1 MAKFTA
7 VQNPFTGTTAPA
19 GVTMQEVSLDIN
31 TFPLSGVNITTYGLR
46 AFPTTLSGN
55 LPRIMFVRG
64 GTTGAGNALDD
75 DLWDFMD
82 DFAAFGDTTLD
93 AGSGYMVYAPLLRG
107 AIAQYTSGGTSG
119 GTDEW
124 CGADLWDLANW
135 WSTAKE
141 TGVSDA
147 DTYGAGST
155 GGIVGMSAGA
165 ARVMCALAQNKV
177 MADAVVLRSPLIDI
191 RSWDEFKAMPGN
203 TASTQDTLTAMIPS
217 WTSASDTDYAD
228 LTSYEQNQLQA
239 RSVVN
244 FIDRLPTDTK
254 YLFQVAE
261 EDGTIDFNGVKH
273 VLDKMVDKG
282 LKVDMDLITA
292 AGHGFSTTDDEA
304 ASSASMRKFFGRHLR
319 LAR

>member
-7 VQNPFTGTTAPA
+7 VQNPYTGTTAPS
-19 GVTMQEVSLDIN
+19 GVTMQEVSLELN
-31 TFPLSGVNITTYGLR
+31 TYPLSGVSLTTYGLR

-55 LPRIMFVRG
+55 YPRIMFVRG
-64 GTTGAGNALDD
+64 GTTGDDNALSDT
-75 DLWDFMD
+75 LWDFMD
-82 DFAAFGDTTLD
+82 DFAAFGDSTLD
-93 AGSGYMVYAPLLRG
+93 AGDGYFVYAPLLRG
-107 AIAQYTSGGTSG
+107 GNAQYTGGSDSD

-147 DTYGAGST
+147 DTYGAGHS

-165 ARVMCALAQNKV
+165 ARVTCALAQNKIQ
-177 MADAVVLRSPLIDI
+177 ADAVILRSPLIDI
-191 RSWDEFKAMPGN
+191 RKWDEFKAMPAN
-203 TASTQDTLTAMIPS
+203 DASTQDTLTAMIPS
-217 WTSASDTDYAD
+217 WTSESGTDWAG

-244 FIDRLPTDTK
+244 FIDQLPKDTK
-254 YLFQVAE
+254 YLIQVAE
-261 EDGTIDFNGVKH
+261 EDGTIPFDGVKACA
-273 VLDKMVDKG
+273 DKMVDKG
-282 LKVDMDLITA
+282 LKVDLDIITEA
-292 AGHGFSTTDDEA
+292 NHGFTTTDDKG

-319 LAR
+319 IT

>member
-64 GTTGAGNALDD
+64 GTTGASNALDN

-82 DFAAFGDTTLD
+82 DFAAFGDSTLD
-93 AGSGYMVYAPLLRG
+93 AGDGYMVYAPVLRG
-107 AIAQYTSGGTSG
+107 GIAQYTSGGTSG

-141 TGVSDA
+141 TGVTDA
-147 DTYGAGST
+147 DTYGAGSS
-155 GGIVGMSAGA
+155 GGICGMSSGA
-165 ARVMCALAQNKV
+165 IRVMSALAQNKV
-177 MADAVVLRSPLIDI
+177 QADAVILRSPLIDI
-191 RSWDEFKAMPGN
+191 RSWDEFKAMAAN
-203 TASTQDTLTAMIPS
+203 DAATQDTLTAMIPN
-217 WTSASDTDYAD
+217 WTSASGTDYAD

-239 RSVVN
+239 RSVAN
-244 FIDRLPTDTK
+244 FIDQLPKDTR

-261 EDGTIDFNGVKH
+261 EDATIPFDGVKA
-273 VLDKMVDKG
+273 VVDKMVDKG
-282 LKVDMDLITA
+282 FKVDMDLFTA
-292 AGHGFSTTDDEA
+292 ANHGFSTTNDEA
-304 ASSASMRKFFGRHLR
+304 ASSASVRKFFGRHLR
-319 LAR
+319 VVR